1 MFPELKDSLLGNL
14 KSLKKTMTDAD
25 WKVSAGLCPPAL
37 PSLPQPGGCSIN
49 PAGTGA
55 GGPGQPPANAAPLS
69 TVL

>member
-37 PSLPQPGGCSIN
+37 PSLPWPGGGQHKSCWYR
-49 PAGTGA
+49 GW
-55 GGPGQPPANAAPLS
+55 GPWAAPG
-69 TVL
+69 